1 MADNVDFEKLAALR
15 AKLSAA
21 NNSQNNAQEMREQMP
36 PMQTVPPV
44 QSAPAPPPPPQSA
57 PQQKSATAA
66 LRERMQN
73 STATG
78 NQTVMEQG
86 GSYQGSNAEPVQQT
100 ETPQP
105 AQTKGSGLAGIF
117 ENKTLV
123 IAIAAIVIVG
133 IVIILIMAK
142 SKKGNTEEGDDSGQV
157 EIIDEPEDID
167 WIIPDQG
174 TASMPV
180 IYSQEEVEKLREV
193 GYTGYEIEQFSNDR
207 EDFNRLVEEAE
218 TKRDLWLR
226 ENIAPL
232 YDSASEEY
240 KAYINQTWLSLS
252 KRKDVDN
259 WDEIAG
265 TYELRKNLD
274 YEKIDVYGE
283 QLFIKVYLD
292 DDEHKKFFFVCVTP
306 EQYAKLKNRGNV
318 IVTYTYETRY
328 VYKTDSS
335 KFEDTKNIWI
345 IDAELEIIE

>member
-1 MADNVDFEKLAALR
+1 
-15 AKLSAA
+15 
-21 NNSQNNAQEMREQMP
+21 
-36 PMQTVPPV
+36 
-44 QSAPAPPPPPQSA
+44 
-57 PQQKSATAA
+57 
-66 LRERMQN
+66 
-73 STATG
+73 
-78 NQTVMEQG
+78 
-86 GSYQGSNAEPVQQT
+86 
-100 ETPQP
+100 
-105 AQTKGSGLAGIF
+105 
-117 ENKTLV
+117 
-123 IAIAAIVIVG
+123 
-133 IVIILIMAK
+133 
-142 SKKGNTEEGDDSGQV
+142 
-157 EIIDEPEDID
+157 
-167 WIIPDQG
+167 
-174 TASMPV
+174 MPV